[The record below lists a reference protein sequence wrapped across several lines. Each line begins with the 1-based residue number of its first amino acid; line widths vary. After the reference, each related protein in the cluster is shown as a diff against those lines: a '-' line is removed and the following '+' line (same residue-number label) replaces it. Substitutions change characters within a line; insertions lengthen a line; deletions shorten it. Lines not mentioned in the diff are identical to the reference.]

1 MSCGKN
7 PKLTN
12 SWSTFPGREHSIVLN
27 PGLGCECPFITTV
40 VRCFVSSFT
49 RKLSTLC
56 VHNTF
61 SFNNIQINHRSV
73 FYCLHPTLSQ
83 CETPNRKK
91 VLRDVLLQQQPK
103 KIRRLKPKCLWLSV
117 YVLAFNRHPPLYAE
131 WDPPC
136 LLSRNW

>member
-1 MSCGKN
+1 MSCDKN

-12 SWSTFPGREHSIVLN
+12 SWYTFPGREHSIVLN

-103 KIRRLKPKCLWLSV
+103 KNTTTETEMLVAFSLCVGIQQTPSFVRRVGSTLFAIP
-117 YVLAFNRHPPLYAE
+117 
-131 WDPPC
+131 
-136 LLSRNW
+136 